1 MCIVYV
7 GDSHRSFTGCDH
19 LIKTMRIL
27 DGSDRLQMS
36 LDNVSPNSLVKGQLQ
51 HSDLFCSQHQVT
63 KQRVEVETY
72 MDTLSDINSEMLHHK
87 R

>member
-1 MCIVYV
+1 
-7 GDSHRSFTGCDH
+7 
-19 LIKTMRIL
+19 MRIL

-72 MDTLSDINSEMLHHK
+72 MDVILTLSDYTIIILTLRCYTTKGDNM
-87 R
+87 